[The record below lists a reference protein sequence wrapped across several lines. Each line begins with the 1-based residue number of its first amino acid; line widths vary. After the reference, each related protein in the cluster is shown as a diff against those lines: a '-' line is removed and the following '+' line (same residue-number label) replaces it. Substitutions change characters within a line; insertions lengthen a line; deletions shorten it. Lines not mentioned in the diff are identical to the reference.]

1 VGLLTSCSSISQYE
15 RTQEVVHTL
24 QEVDRQFTIEDTST
38 ASFPDDKGAKIWIH
52 HALALMPHSAMPYI
66 GDADQPGLVAILEMR
81 GRYPLLIDLLKRAV
95 ADPKIRLDQQY
106 YSLLLALA
114 DAEERVGPTSG
125 ASKTYADALVQINKS
140 VGKAGDTFDPNSS
153 LLLDRARA
161 EYYGGRKPQAL
172 KDFQSIITT
181 DPENAPAAKN
191 DMAYFLAL
199 DKTNLSQAKTLAT
212 EAVAEAR
219 KQGDD
224 DVIGMYEDTLAWVD
238 HQQGN
243 DKDALYYEQEAA
255 SLIPLMADVQYH
267 LGAIC
272 VADGQDLQA
281 KVAFTR
287 AIKLDPYFSEARS
300 ALQALPSSPVDVQSK
315 LES

>member
-1 VGLLTSCSSISQYE
+1 MSGQRSPQGRWYRNLFSSFAVSAVVGLLTSCSSISQYE

-191 DMAYFLAL
+191 DMA
-199 DKTNLSQAKTLAT
+199 
-212 EAVAEAR
+212 
-219 KQGDD
+219 
-224 DVIGMYEDTLAWVD
+224 
-238 HQQGN
+238 
-243 DKDALYYEQEAA
+243 
-255 SLIPLMADVQYH
+255 
-267 LGAIC
+267 
-272 VADGQDLQA
+272 
-281 KVAFTR
+281 
-287 AIKLDPYFSEARS
+287 
-300 ALQALPSSPVDVQSK
+300 
-315 LES
+315 